1 MERRIFHI
9 FAALSAALGK
19 ISLVRK
25 ILVLKPFLLTKA
37 NGGEIALLERL
48 KLMKS
53 WGLTIKVIIAIRDT
67 ERAYLEPILSK
78 FAVSDIHWVTVDRA
92 HYLIDGIEC
101 EVSLSTQFHALDT
114 EFQKPVEDFFLHEI
128 KSFEPDLILTH
139 YTDFFATTAALE
151 WDAQR
156 VWVDQTD
163 DEYPRPIQ
171 LQSFPT
177 LAPRYQSI
185 SHFIVA
191 SDFMRE
197 SVSKSYPA
205 AKIHY
210 LPNIIESLHL
220 QTRERGR
227 AYQASSAAPWIF
239 VNPTAVKGV
248 DFVIALAQQLPE
260 HSFLFVGNWGTL
272 MPENLPK
279 NVRTIERQNDVSQL
293 LKNARGLLM
302 PSVWNEAFGRM
313 PLEAMA
319 QGIPVIASNRGAL
332 PITVGSGGICL
343 PLEIPLWKRA
353 LSQDVNIW
361 QQLVQKGYDRVS
373 EYQKEVHSVYT
384 ELKGTW
390 KL

>member
-1 MERRIFHI
+1 M
-9 FAALSAALGK
+9 
-19 ISLVRK
+19 RK

-53 WGLTIKVIIAIRDT
+53 WGLTIKVSIAIPET
-67 ERAYLEPILSK
+67 ERSYLEPILSK
-78 FAVSDIHWVTVDRA
+78 FAIRKLEWVKSDRA
-92 HYLIDGIEC
+92 RYLMDGIEC
-101 EVSLSTQFHALDT
+101 DVSLSTQFHALDT
-114 EFQKPVEDFFLHEI
+114 EFQKSVEDFFLHEI
-128 KSFEPDLILTH
+128 RAFEPDLILTH
-139 YTDFFATTAALE
+139 YTDFFATTAALR

-171 LQSFPT
+171 LQSFPS
-177 LAPRYQSI
+177 LATPYQTI

-197 SVSKSYPA
+197 SVSKSYPE

-210 LPNIIESLHL
+210 LPNIVESLGL
-220 QTRERGR
+220 MNRDRR
-227 AYQASSAAPWIF
+227 YNASSSAPWIF

-248 DFVIALAQQLPE
+248 DFVIALAQQLPD
-260 HSFLFVGNWGTL
+260 HSFLFVGNWGTI
-272 MPENLPK
+272 MPDNLPSNIQK
-279 NVRTIERQNDVSQL
+279 IERQNDLSQVL
-293 LKNARGLLM
+293 RNARGLLM

-319 QGIPVIASNRGAL
+319 QGLPVIASNRGAL
-332 PITVGSGGICL
+332 PVTVGSGGICL
-343 PLEIPLWKRA
+343 PLELSLWKRA
-353 LSQDVNIW
+353 LSQDVNTW
-361 QQLVQKGYDRVS
+361 QQLVENGYSRVT
-373 EYQKEVHSVYT
+373 EYQNEVHSVYT